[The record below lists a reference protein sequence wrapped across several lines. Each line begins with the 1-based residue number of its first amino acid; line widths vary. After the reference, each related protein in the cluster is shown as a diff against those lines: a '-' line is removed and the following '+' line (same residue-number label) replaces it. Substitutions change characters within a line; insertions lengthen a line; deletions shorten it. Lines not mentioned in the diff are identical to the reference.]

1 MILKAFSYEYFKKLK
16 QFRKENIVFLNGC
29 FDVIHQGHLRL
40 INRARNWAHKNNHI
54 LIIGLNSDESVKKL
68 NKSHPLIN
76 DEKNR
81 AAVLEELGVDYVIIF
96 DEETP
101 STLIMNIMP
110 DVIYKGEQ
118 YKNIE
123 FDEKELITST
133 SIQIF
138 WDYNIPGLSTTNIY
152 NKIKSSVLDDISKR
166 VSDTINEAKI

>member
-1 MILKAFSYEYFKKLK
+1 MILRAFSYEYFSKLR

-29 FDVIHQGHLRL
+29 FDVIHQGHIRL
-40 INRARNWAHKNNHI
+40 INRAKKWALNNNHK
-54 LIIGLNSDESVKKL
+54 LIVGLNSDESIKKL

-81 AAVLEELGVDYVIIF
+81 AAVLEELGVDYIVIF

-101 STLIMNIMP
+101 SALIMNIMP

-118 YKNIE
+118 YKSIE
-123 FDEKELITST
+123 FDEKDLIKST
-133 SIQIF
+133 GIQIY

-152 NKIKSSVLDDISKR
+152 NKIAEQVRKEIRESI
-166 VSDTINEAKI
+166 